1 MRRLLLV
8 LPLLAV
14 AACSRYQGPLEIFK
28 KNKADGG
35 TDKAVTGGLKPDG
48 KPVFSPTEQA
58 VRARERTP
66 IIPDD
71 NFGPPKTYADGPGP
85 YGR

>member
-14 AACSRYQGPLEIFK
+14 VACSRYQGPLEVFK

-35 TDKAVTGGLKPDG
+35 ADKAVTGGLKPDG
-48 KPVFSPTEQA
+48 TPVYNPTEQA

-71 NFGPPKTYADGPGP
+71 NFGPPKTYADGPGMI
-85 YGR
+85 GR

>member
-1 MRRLLLV
+1 MRQLLLV

-14 AACSRYQGPLEIFK
+14 VACSRYQGPLEVFK

-35 TDKAVTGGLKPDG
+35 ADKGVTGGVGPDG
-48 KPVFSPTEQA
+48 RPVYSPAEQA

-66 IIPDD
+66 IVPDD
-71 NFGPPKTYADGPGP
+71 NLGPPKTYADGPGVF
-85 YGR
+85 GR